1 MNLHAGEDDPDR
13 DTQNLIC
20 DLDEPF
26 CEDAEQLVAPSRW
39 RMISLPEMDGQ
50 MVAFCI
56 FLLLFLLAL
65 ARAVFS

>member
-1 MNLHAGEDDPDR
+1 MNLHAREDDPDR

-26 CEDAEQLVAPSRW
+26 CEDTEQLVDPSRW

-50 MVAFCI
+50 MVAFYI